1 MSKLGWI
8 VVGLVFLSGCE
19 SASPKVEK
27 LSGMAQGTTWHVS
40 YWSQET
46 VDSNKLDAEL
56 EVVLAEID
64 KEMSNYRPDS
74 TISAFNSGASLSGQV
89 GNNITHLIQ
98 VAKGVSQQSRGCYDL
113 TIRPLFDL
121 WGFTQN
127 KLSIPSQQE
136 LDNVMMSVGMD
147 KIQVDDATMT
157 KASAQV
163 HVDLSSIA
171 QGYSVGRLAEVLKQ
185 HQITNYLVEIGGEMV
200 VSGVKPN
207 GEPWKIAIEK
217 PLPGERTLQKVL
229 AFDFPQAIM
238 TSGTYRHYFD
248 QDGQRYT
255 HIIDAR
261 TGAPVKHHTVS
272 VTVLHDDPTQADAWS
287 TALLC
292 LGTTQGL
299 EVANKNQIKA
309 LFIDELNGELVES
322 RSKHYQSV
330 QKEIEE

>member
-136 LDNVMMSVGMD
+136 LDNVMM
-147 KIQVDDATMT
+147 T

-200 VSGVKPN
+200 VSGLKPN
-207 GEPWKIAIEK
+207 GDPWKIAIEK

-299 EVANKNQIKA
+299 EVTNKNQIKA

>member
-1 MSKLGWI
+1 M
-8 VVGLVFLSGCE
+8 
-19 SASPKVEK
+19 
-27 LSGMAQGTTWHVS
+27 
-40 YWSQET
+40 
-46 VDSNKLDAEL
+46 
-56 EVVLAEID
+56 
-64 KEMSNYRPDS
+64 
-74 TISAFNSGASLSGQV
+74 
-89 GNNITHLIQ
+89 
-98 VAKGVSQQSRGCYDL
+98 

-147 KIQVDDATMT
+147 KIQVDDAMMT

-163 HVDLSSIA
+163 HVDLSFIA

-185 HQITNYLVEIGGEMV
+185 YQITNHLVEIGGEMV

-238 TSGTYRHYFD
+238 TSGTYRNYFD

-261 TGAPVKHHTVS
+261 TGTPVKHHTVS
-272 VTVLHDDPTQADAWS
+272 VTVLHDDPTQADALS

-299 EVANKNQIKA
+299 EVANNNQIKA

-322 RSKHYQSV
+322 RSKHYQSI

>member
-1 MSKLGWI
+1 
-8 VVGLVFLSGCE
+8 
-19 SASPKVEK
+19 
-27 LSGMAQGTTWHVS
+27 
-40 YWSQET
+40 
-46 VDSNKLDAEL
+46 
-56 EVVLAEID
+56 
-64 KEMSNYRPDS
+64 
-74 TISAFNSGASLSGQV
+74 
-89 GNNITHLIQ
+89 
-98 VAKGVSQQSRGCYDL
+98 
-113 TIRPLFDL
+113 
-121 WGFTQN
+121 
-127 KLSIPSQQE
+127 
-136 LDNVMMSVGMD
+136 
-147 KIQVDDATMT
+147 
-157 KASAQV
+157 
-163 HVDLSSIA
+163 
-171 QGYSVGRLAEVLKQ
+171 LAEVLKQ

-200 VSGVKPN
+200 VSGLKPN
-207 GEPWKIAIEK
+207 GDPWKIAIEK

>member
-27 LSGMAQGTTWHVS
+27 LSGMDQGTTWHVS

-136 LDNVMMSVGMD
+136 LDNVMM
-147 KIQVDDATMT
+147 T

-200 VSGVKPN
+200 VSGLKPN
-207 GEPWKIAIEK
+207 GDPWKIAIEK

-299 EVANKNQIKA
+299 EVTNKNQIKA